1 MCNTNMLATLQTE
14 VLNGVK
20 IDSADKTDKTTME
33 LITEQIM
40 KFTAA
45 TVNHTDDALE
55 DFKNLEQLIARERRS
70 LTLKVS
76 SAKKELGAEERRADA
91 DRKAELK
98 RIEKEEASD
107 ARRALLDIKKARKSA
122 LQMLNKLLKKPK
134 SPIAGKTDVLV
145 KKWGLIGA
153 KTNFAPTKKA
163 NNQAI
168 RELKKAQKEEAVTAR
183 KLANAGKPKNGAYSA
198 FCSWFTADVDEID
211 EAGFV
216 NKRDYNKHIWTEGMP
231 GKQFEMTDGGDYA
244 SWDDYKKSK
253 EAPWNQDK

>member
-1 MCNTNMLATLQTE
+1 MLATLQTE

-40 KFTAA
+40 KFTGAA
-45 TVNHTDDALE
+45 CNHTDDALE

-76 SAKKELGAEERRADA
+76 SVKKDLGAEERRADA

-98 RIEKEEASD
+98 RIVDGMAVA
-107 ARRALLDIKKARKSA
+107 ARRALIDNKKARKWA
-122 LQMLNKLLKKPK
+122 LLKLNKLLKKPK
-134 SPIAGKTDVLV
+134 SPIAGKTDVLI

-163 NNQAI
+163 NKQAI
-168 RELKKAQKEEAVTAR
+168 RELKKTQKEEAVTAH

-198 FCSWFTADVDEID
+198 FCRWFAADADEID
-211 EAGFV
+211 DAGFA
-216 NKRDYNKHIWTEGMP
+216 NKRDYNKHIWAAGMA
-231 GKQFEMTDGGDYA
+231 GEVGTYA
-244 SWDDYKKSK
+244 SWEDFKKSND
-253 EAPWNQDK
+253 APWNKDK